1 MNHQSYRMRKVFAA
15 IAVAMMSIFL
25 VGCYKELAPDTSLVE
40 KLAGKWVLDSK
51 DNAPVLTNS
60 KIAYNFVSASEAYL
74 SASFDTKPEMG
85 SLWFDL
91 LKADVAIRGT
101 QVILTYHPSENTTT
115 MQELTVNA
123 INASELSAYAVV
135 TITTNGEVVFSEQG
149 PVRLKRVDA
158 DYSTAILGLWEGQ
171 MVSSESEYDD
181 GQEHRWLYKEDGTFT
196 FYLKNEEGIWVEKND
211 AYADY
216 IVAGDLLCTRWKN
229 AGLGTKEGRE
239 WWEITALGE
248 NSMVWTALREKKDGT
263 RYTAAY
269 SMKKVSVPTKAE
281 IEKALIGKW
290 MTEKFNGEKAL
301 TNQKAVF
308 TFLSRTQAA
317 ITASVDDKAAGLTGW
332 ICQHEY
338 DYEVEGNTITL
349 TSKVD
354 EHTTYVEEMIVDYLD
369 SESLRCQH
377 KHTEIVDGASR
388 PSPTI
393 AVELKKQEKTPVKYS
408 SYILGTWEGRAI
420 SDRSGNDD
428 GKVHRWE
435 YTGTS
440 YVYYV
445 MNGGNWVPS
454 SNSTNEY
461 FVDGRLLLTRWVDN
475 GVEYREWWEIM
486 ALDDHTMV
494 WTALR
499 RDEYGDLYTASFS
512 MTKVANLGE

>member
-25 VGCYKELAPDTSLVE
+25 VGCSVEIEPDPSLVNS
-40 KLAGKWVLDSK
+40 LMGRWVLSYQD
-51 DNAPVLTNS
+51 DEPALTNS
-60 KIAYNFVSASEAYL
+60 KIVYNFVSATEAYV
-74 SASFDTKPEMG
+74 SASFNANPTLG
-85 SLWFDL
+85 TVW
-91 LKADVAIRGT
+91 ADFQEASVAIRSDIIT
-101 QVILTYHPSENTTT
+101 LTYHPSLNSSVIHEIAVRSITGS
-115 MQELTVNA
+115 ELT
-123 INASELSAYAVV
+123 AYAAV
-135 TITTNGEVVFSEQG
+135 TVITDGIVVFADEG
-149 PVRLKRVDA
+149 PIRLRRVPV
-158 DYSTAILGLWEGQ
+158 DYSAAVLGLWEGQ
-171 MVSSESEYDD
+171 MVSEESAYDD
-181 GQEHRWLYKEDGTFT
+181 GQEHRWLYKEDGSFV
-196 FYLKNEEGIWVEKND
+196 FYVKNEKGVWVEKND
-211 AYADY
+211 EFAEYF
-216 IVAGDLLCTRWKN
+216 VAGDLLCTRWKN
-229 AGLGTKEGRE
+229 AGVGAKECRE
-239 WWEITALGE
+239 WWDITAVSE
-248 NSMVWTALREKKDGT
+248 DRMVWTALRERKDGT

-281 IEKALIGKW
+281 IEKALTGKW
-290 MTEKFNGEKAL
+290 MTEKFNGEEAL

-338 DYEVEGNTITL
+338 DYVVEGNKITL

-354 EHTTYVEEMIVDYLD
+354 EHTTYVEEMLVDFID
-369 SESLRCQH
+369 SESLRCLH
-377 KHTEIVDGASR
+377 THTEIVDGKAT

-393 AVELKKQEKTPVKYS
+393 SVELGKQEKTPVKYS

-428 GKVHRWE
+428 GKVHRWQ
-435 YTGTS
+435 YNGSS

-445 MNGGNWVPS
+445 KNGDNWVPS

-475 GVEYREWWEIM
+475 GVEFREWWEIM

-499 RDEYGDLYTASFS
+499 RDEYGELYTASFS
-512 MTKVANLGE
+512 MTRVAHLGE